1 MANAYSSNGPADRSY
16 VKKAMKAPMLEAEH
30 ELELA
35 RRWREEEDEKALH
48 ELTRAY
54 LRLSSR
60 WHQNSATMAC
70 PCQISSRK
78 GMLA

>member
-35 RRWREEEDEKALH
+35 RRWREQEDDKKAGADTRQH
-48 ELTRAY
+48 AVCERLTPDE
-54 LRLSSR
+54 
-60 WHQNSATMAC
+60 AC
-70 PCQISSRK
+70 DQMPRQDDHRQP
-78 GMLA
+78 

>member
-35 RRWREEEDEKALH
+35 RRWREEEDEKAAK
-48 ELTRAY
+48 ETR
-54 LRLSSR
+54 RTRRMKMKSGQGGFRRQTRQSDGTK
-60 WHQNSATMAC
+60 Q
-70 PCQISSRK
+70 
-78 GMLA
+78 